1 MFWYKR
7 EVCPGSKKISFELL
21 MYANNS
27 RRVKSAYISLRS
39 IYLHSAGIPNQNVG
53 SDVVLNNKDTDV
65 VRLWSWISVIFVE
78 N

>member
-1 MFWYKR
+1 
-7 EVCPGSKKISFELL
+7 

-65 VRLWSWISVIFVE
+65 VRL
-78 N
+78 